1 MGTVYLTHTNDT
13 GKTLKATI
21 ERLSDGYFREDDT
34 ETFVSAPAFADKDIT
49 LTEGSSEN
57 LGVYT
62 ASVTATAWS
71 DGLYR
76 FRVHD
81 SAQSNKC
88 VAAAMFAVKNGCE
101 VTVGEESAAH
111 DIYHADIQ
119 LDIDTSNSRDEY
131 TIIWYRNGIRQTSGI
146 TSPTIQVIKR
156 SDGSDLIA
164 STAMS
169 QIASTGLYKY
179 DATTTARQTA
189 GEAYVVV
196 VTASINSATR
206 EWSRV
211 IGRDS

>member
-1 MGTVYLTHTNDT
+1 MGTVYLTHTNDS

-21 ERLSDGYFREDDT
+21 ERLSDGYFREDDA
-34 ETFVSAPAFADKDIT
+34 ETFVNAPAFADKDIT

-57 LGVYT
+57 SGTYV
-62 ASVTATAWS
+62 ASVVATTWS

-81 SAQSNKC
+81 TAQTNKTI
-88 VAAAMFAVKNGCE
+88 ATALFAVKNGYE
-101 VTVGEESAAH
+101 VTIGEESSAH

-119 LDIDTSNSRDEY
+119 LDIDTTNSKDEY
-131 TIIWYRNGIRQTSGI
+131 TIIWYKNGIRQTSGI
-146 TSPTIQVIKR
+146 TSPTIQVVKR
-156 SDGSDLIA
+156 SDGTDLIA
-164 STAMS
+164 STAMT

-189 GEAYVVV
+189 GESYIVI

-211 IGRDS
+211 LGRDS